1 MVTSTTFEIG
11 RIPAGSQA
19 RAQPGGRRPD
29 LDVAEQPADVPWAAL
44 EVLDPD
50 VDRLVADL
58 LRILA
63 RRRSEVDA
71 QERGHV
77 AREAVDRE
85 EVGPVVR
92 DLQLENRLAQRQ
104 HVAERRSRLAAGE
117 DEDAAVVVAQL
128 ELALRED
135 HPVGDLAAQLGALEL
150 RPARQDGARQ
160 GDRDRGAGAEVP
172 RAADDL
178 PRLVLPHVDA
188 AELEPVG
195 IRVLSGLEHPAD
207 AVQAEVS
214 VDVGDADPLEA
225 FDDADRDVD
234 ARGELLQRQVDLDVF
249 LEPAERDLHG

>member
-1 MVTSTTFEIG
+1 MFVTSSSRTV
-11 RIPAGSQA
+11 S
-19 RAQPGGRRPD
+19 
-29 LDVAEQPADVPWAAL
+29 
-44 EVLDPD
+44 
-50 VDRLVADL
+50 
-58 LRILA
+58 
-63 RRRSEVDA
+63 
-71 QERGHV
+71 
-77 AREAVDRE
+77 
-85 EVGPVVR
+85 
-92 DLQLENRLAQRQ
+92 AQRQ

-214 VDVGDADPLEA
+214 VDVGDADPFEA
-225 FDDADRDVD
+225 STTPIETSTRAASSSSGRSISTYSLSQLSGIFM
-234 ARGELLQRQVDLDVF
+234 ARTAAGRGGRS
-249 LEPAERDLHG
+249 PRTGGSR